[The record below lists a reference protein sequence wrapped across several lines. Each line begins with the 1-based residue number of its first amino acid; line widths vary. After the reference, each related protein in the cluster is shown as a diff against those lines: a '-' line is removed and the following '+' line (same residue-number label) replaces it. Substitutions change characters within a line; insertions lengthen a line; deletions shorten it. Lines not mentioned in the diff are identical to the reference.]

1 MNKDK
6 PYDFPP
12 ILWHKNI
19 HRTLDIMWENLTL
32 LHYDFYQKSFMFDR
46 CVEKHKD
53 IIRKFFADKHVYS
66 YVKNVV
72 DPVKGP
78 CSWLVLIALSE
89 RFSKYKRMLT

>member
-1 MNKDK
+1 MSKDK

-19 HRTLDIMWENLTL
+19 DRTLEIMWENLTL
-32 LHYDFYQKSFMFDR
+32 LHYDFYQKSFVFDR
-46 CVEKHKD
+46 CVEEHKD
-53 IIRKFFADKHVYS
+53 TIRKFFADKHVYS
-66 YVKNVV
+66 HVKDVI

-89 RFSKYKRMLT
+89 RFSKYKRIHT

>member
-1 MNKDK
+1 MNKNK

-12 ILWHKNI
+12 ILWYKDI
-19 HRTLDIMWENLTL
+19 DKTLDNMWENLTL

-46 CVEKHKD
+46 CVEEHKD
-53 IIRKFFADKHVYS
+53 KIRKFFNDKHVYS
-66 YVKNVV
+66 YVKDVV

-89 RFSKYKRMLT
+89 RFNKYKRICV

>member
-19 HRTLDIMWENLTL
+19 DRTLEIMWENLTL
-32 LHYDFYQKSFMFDR
+32 LHYDFYQKSFVFDR
-46 CVEKHKD
+46 CVEEHKD
-53 IIRKFFADKHVYS
+53 VIRKFFSEKQVYS
-66 YVKNVV
+66 YVKDVV

-89 RFSKYKRMLT
+89 RFSKYKRIHT